1 MIIPDVNL
9 LLYTY
14 DTDSPVHAKA
24 RAWWEALLSGSE
36 PIGLPHVVIFGFIRV
51 GTSARAF
58 ANPMTPREAA
68 GHVRAWLARPVV
80 QVLETGTQD
89 VEPVLRSLED
99 LGTAGNLVTDAQ
111 IAAAAV
117 AHDAMVHT
125 SDADFGRFPGLRW
138 FNPLADARTRPA
150 SRKK

>member
-1 MIIPDVNL
+1 MIVPDVNL

-14 DTDSPVHAKA
+14 DTDSSVHAQA
-24 RAWWEALLSGSE
+24 RAWWEALLSGSD

-58 ANPMTPREAA
+58 ANPMTHQEAA

-111 IAAAAV
+111 IAAAAL
-117 AHDAMVHT
+117 AHDATVHS

-138 FNPLADARTRPA
+138 LNPLADARKRPA
-150 SRKK
+150 SRRK